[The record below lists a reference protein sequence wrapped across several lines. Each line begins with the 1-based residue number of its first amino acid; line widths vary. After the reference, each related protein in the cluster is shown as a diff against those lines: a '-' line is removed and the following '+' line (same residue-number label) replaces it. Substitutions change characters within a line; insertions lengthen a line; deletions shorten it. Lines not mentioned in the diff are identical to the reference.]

1 MALLVLALLLG
12 TTASPT
18 PTLLRVLPS
27 YGRAE
32 RALFGVNWEGVVK
45 GTSWLNVTATGIH
58 GVPDWVSQQ
67 QPLLSP
73 KLLYGLRTLRVR
85 SLRYPGGAP
94 SNYFNWSNSSFVP
107 PERCNDHP
115 GPGGC
120 AIYWPTQVAANQ
132 YFPRHA
138 LGWSSF
144 AALLEAV
151 NATGVWCLDIVNSS
165 PHETL
170 QALLALQDA
179 GSADRRLEI
188 GETSSFCFSRSP
200 QCSTQPDA
208 KRRMAWWLQSWATKS
223 TIFMRSCPCFQMR
236 RRTCS
241 GWHHCSRPEASSR
254 GCLSLSRRALRF
266 TTRHAGEAHKR
277 CSLRGTTTPRL
288 WQSAALG
295 HW

>member
-1 MALLVLALLLG
+1 MRNIAAPARMVAPDAPASAWRSRGRGGGAASRRAGRLGLVERGFRHSQNAWFLPAYLGTPILFLPVVHAATRMRKKMALLVLALLLG

-188 GETSSFCFSRSP
+188 GETSSF
-200 QCSTQPDA
+200 
-208 KRRMAWWLQSWATKS
+208 
-223 TIFMRSCPCFQMR
+223 
-236 RRTCS
+236 
-241 GWHHCSRPEASSR
+241 
-254 GCLSLSRRALRF
+254 
-266 TTRHAGEAHKR
+266 
-277 CSLRGTTTPRL
+277 
-288 WQSAALG
+288 
-295 HW
+295 